1 MSEEL
6 KLKFRALGLLSAS
19 VIGGEACKDCPHN
32 IPRMS
37 AALLTGDGEAL
48 RDCAK
53 LLFKDCELLP
63 LGTKAQI
70 AELEAERDRLREA
83 LNLIGTKAD
92 FCADECEYG
101 PDATSFRLIADDAKR
116 ALKGTEQEVE

>member
-19 VIGGEACKDCPHN
+19 AIGGEACKDCPHN

-53 LLFKDCELLP
+53 LLYKDCELFP
-63 LGTKAQI
+63 VGTKARI
-70 AELEAERDRLREA
+70 AELEVERDRLRDA

>member
-1 MSEEL
+1 MTDEL
-6 KLKFRALGLLSAS
+6 KSCPFC
-19 VIGGEACKDCPHN
+19 GGK
-32 IPRMS
+32 
-37 AALLTGDGEAL
+37 
-48 RDCAK
+48 
-53 LLFKDCELLP
+53 
-63 LGTKAQI
+63 
-70 AELEAERDRLREA
+70 AELHRPSIAVYAICSKCGISTSYIYPPEEAVRRWNNRSAEDA